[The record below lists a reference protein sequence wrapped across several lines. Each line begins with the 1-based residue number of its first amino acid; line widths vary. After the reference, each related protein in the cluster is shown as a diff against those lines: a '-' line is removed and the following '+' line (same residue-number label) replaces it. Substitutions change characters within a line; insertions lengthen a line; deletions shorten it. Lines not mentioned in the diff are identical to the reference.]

1 MRRSASTITATSSR
15 NLPGEQKLSPKE
27 VDQYYG
33 LAFTSCVDG
42 CWSHLP
48 VSEELL
54 NTSLVITCES
64 LSLEGGRQTLT
75 FPAFSWARAQLR
87 VFGWAGGCTC
97 GRLRFAGKYH
107 AETDTTENAFCGK
120 CHGEGVWLWGP
131 SGIERLRPVSAME
144 STMSVPG
151 GPVVGILVLRCGRVS
166 WLQG

>member
-1 MRRSASTITATSSR
+1 M
-15 NLPGEQKLSPKE
+15 
-27 VDQYYG
+27 DQNYG
-33 LAFTSCVDG
+33 LAFTSCIDG
-42 CWSHLP
+42 CLSHLLA
-48 VSEELL
+48 SEQLL
-54 NTSLVITCES
+54 NSSLVITCKS

-75 FPAFSWARAQLR
+75 FPAFSWARAQLC

-131 SGIERLRPVSAME
+131 SGIERLRPVSTME

-151 GPVVGILVLRCGRVS
+151 GGQWLESLFCGAVGFLGSKADHLPPSTPPKTMNSLRNTLVGCFS
-166 WLQG
+166 P